1 MSFYDKVI
9 YTQRYEPKENPDL
22 SEGDTYIPLP
32 RYEEKAVLFM
42 DTAISLAEKR
52 RLSIDISRSFYF
64 LRADF
69 HVEGAEDFGHDT
81 GVLVELMTLC
91 DRFSVHQGSEH
102 QRITL
107 RFVLFTHEF
116 YHNGCLMNEW

>member
-91 DRFSVHQGSEH
+91 DRFSVRHETAP
-102 QRITL
+102 RDIAL
-107 RFVLFTHEF
+107 CFVLYTHEF
-116 YHNGCLMNEW
+116 YHDGCLMNE